1 MHLSR
6 RNVNQLEFEKKIN
19 SELKK
24 DSEKDK
30 SYFWWKEEAFLRRE
44 ITKLGTLQFEEEKD
58 EGDIL
63 KAPEIIIIV
72 DEMNLIHLVGKIPC
86 TYRDWFKT

>member
-30 SYFWWKEEAFLRRE
+30 SYFWWKEEAFLWRE

-63 KAPEIIIIV
+63 KAPEIIIMV

-86 TYRDWFKT
+86 TYRRLI